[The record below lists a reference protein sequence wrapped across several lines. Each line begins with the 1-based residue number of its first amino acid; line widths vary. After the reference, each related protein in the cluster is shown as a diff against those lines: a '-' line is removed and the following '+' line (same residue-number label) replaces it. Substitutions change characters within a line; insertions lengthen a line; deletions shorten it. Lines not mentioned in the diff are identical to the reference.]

1 MRTMRIPVISNLRG
15 LAFLM
20 LFPTSLTMSHAQRQ
34 WTLDECISYAI
45 DHNINIQQRA
55 LDIKKSQVKLETS
68 SNAWLPEVS
77 ARVGEQFSF
86 GNYNATTGSLTSP
99 TVADNNDLA
108 YTTGG
113 ITATMNLFDGF
124 KTTSQKRADRF
135 SLDAATANLEKARKD
150 IGIQIAIRYL
160 ECLCN
165 KSMVDVALSQLDV
178 SQKLCQRAAALVED
192 GKRPLSELKDVEAS
206 VASDEYALAK
216 AKGDLTLSL
225 TDLAQMLNLPTTEGF
240 DVAPVEETSVPP
252 MPIDYDGVIER
263 WPSILAA
270 KSSIES
276 NKAQVKVARSGY
288 YPTLYFEG
296 YVKTYYVNMF
306 HTDIGWG
313 GFDKQFFDKNLNEV
327 VGLHL
332 SIPIFNRFQTRSN
345 IRTAKL
351 NLMEQQL
358 ALDDARQNL
367 RTEMQKA
374 YTNTIVA
381 LDKLDAA
388 QKAVDAAA
396 VSVSYEQERYDA
408 GRSSVFDLINAQ
420 QKHMKA
426 CQDAV
431 QAKYEYFIRQRILDF
446 YK

>member
-1 MRTMRIPVISNLRG
+1 MRIPVIRNIRG
-15 LAFLM
+15 LVCLVLLPA
-20 LFPTSLTMSHAQRQ
+20 SLTASHAQRQ
-34 WTLDECISYAI
+34 WTLDECISYAV
-45 DHNINIQQRA
+45 DHNISIQQRE
-55 LDIKKSQVKLETS
+55 LDIKKSQVRLETS

-77 ARVGEQFSF
+77 ARLGEQFSF
-86 GNYNATTGSLTSP
+86 GNYNSTTGSMASP
-99 TVADNNDLA
+99 TVFDNNDLS

-113 ITATMNLFDGF
+113 ITASMNLFDGF
-124 KTTSQKRADRF
+124 KTKNQERADRF

-150 IGIQIAIRYL
+150 IGIQIAVRYL

-165 KSMVDVALSQLDV
+165 KSLVDVALV
-178 SQKLCQRAAALVED
+178 
-192 GKRPLSELKDVEAS
+192 KDVEAS
-206 VASDEYALAK
+206 VASDEYTLAK

-225 TDLAQMLNLPTTEGF
+225 ANLAQMLNLPSADDF
-240 DVAPVEETSVPP
+240 DVAPVEEPLATPATV
-252 MPIDYDGVIER
+252 DYDGVIER

-270 KSSIES
+270 KSAIEA

-288 YPTLYFEG
+288 YPTLSFEG
-296 YVKTYYVNMF
+296 YLKTYYVNMF

-313 GFDKQFFDKNLNEV
+313 SFDKQFFDSNLNEV

-345 IRTAKL
+345 IRSAKL

-374 YTNTIVA
+374 STNTKVA
-381 LDKLDAA
+381 LDKLAA
-388 QKAVDAAA
+388 ARKAVDAAA
-396 VSVSYEQERYDA
+396 VSVSYEQDRYEA

-420 QKHMKA
+420 QKHLKT

-431 QAKYEYFIRQRILDF
+431 QAKYEYYIRQRILDF

>member
-1 MRTMRIPVISNLRG
+1 MKKLLV
-15 LAFLM
+15 
-20 LFPTSLTMSHAQRQ
+20 LFIATLSQLSPSLAQRQ
-34 WTLDECISYAI
+34 WTLDECIAYAV
-45 DHNINIQQRA
+45 DHNINIQQRE

-77 ARVGEQFSF
+77 AHLGEQFSF
-86 GNYNATTGSLTSP
+86 GNYNSTTGSLTSP
-99 TVADNNDLA
+99 TVAENNDLA

-113 ITATMNLFDGF
+113 VTATMNLFDGF

-150 IGIQIAIRYL
+150 IGIQIAVRYL
-160 ECLCN
+160 ECLCY
-165 KSMVDVALSQLDV
+165 KSMVDVALSQLEV
-178 SQKLCQRAAALVED
+178 SKKLCQRAATLVED
-192 GKRPLSELKDVEAS
+192 GKRPLNELKDVEAS
-206 VASDEYALAK
+206 VASDEYTLAK

-225 TDLAQMLNLPTTEGF
+225 ANLAQMLNLPSTDDF
-240 DVAPVEETSVPP
+240 DVAPIEEPSATPAAL
-252 MPIDYDGVIER
+252 DYDGVVER

-276 NKAQVKVARSGY
+276 SKAQLKVARSGY

-296 YVKTYYVNMF
+296 YVKSYYVNMF

-313 GFDKQFFDKNLNEV
+313 GFNKQFFDSNLNEV
-327 VGLHL
+327 LGLHL
-332 SIPIFNRFQTRSN
+332 SIPIFNRLQTRSN
-345 IRTAKL
+345 IRSAKL

-374 YTNTIVA
+374 STNTKVA
-381 LDKLDAA
+381 LDKLEAA
-388 QKAVDAAA
+388 KKAVNAAA

-420 QKHMKA
+420 QKHLKA
-426 CQDAV
+426 SQDAV

-446 YK
+446 YQ

>member
-1 MRTMRIPVISNLRG
+1 MKK
-15 LAFLM
+15 
-20 LFPTSLTMSHAQRQ
+20 LFVLFIATLSQLSPSLAQRQ
-34 WTLDECISYAI
+34 WTLDECISYAV
-45 DHNINIQQRA
+45 DHNINIQQRE
-55 LDIKKSQVKLETS
+55 LDIKKNQVKLETS

-77 ARVGEQFSF
+77 ARLGEQFSF
-86 GNYNATTGSLTSP
+86 GNYNSTTGSLTSP
-99 TVADNNDLA
+99 TVFDNNDLA

-113 ITATMNLFDGF
+113 ISATMNLFDGF

-150 IGIQIAIRYL
+150 IGIQIAVRYL

-165 KSMVDVALSQLDV
+165 KSMVDVALAQLEV
-178 SQKLCQRAAALVED
+178 SQKLCQRAATLVED

-206 VASDEYALAK
+206 VASDEYTLAK

-225 TDLAQMLNLPTTEGF
+225 ANLAQLLNLPSTEDF
-240 DVAPVEETSVPP
+240 DVAPIEEVSATPAAL
-252 MPIDYDGVIER
+252 DYDGVIER

-270 KSSIES
+270 KSSIEAS
-276 NKAQVKVARSGY
+276 KAQVKVARSGY

-306 HTDIGWG
+306 HNDIGWG
-313 GFDKQFFDKNLNEV
+313 GFGKQFFDKNLNEV
-327 VGLHL
+327 LGLHL

-345 IRTAKL
+345 IRSAKL

-374 YTNTIVA
+374 STNTKVA

-388 QKAVDAAA
+388 KKAVDAAA

-420 QKHMKA
+420 QKHLKA
-426 CQDAV
+426 SQDAV

-446 YK
+446 YQ